1 MNPELSIL
9 IVHTFEQ
16 RLIRQTLRNLRRA
29 VVRVPYEVIIIDNN
43 PGAGIVRMLQREFP
57 EVRYVPMDRN
67 RGFGGAMN
75 AGFAQAKGEYILI
88 FNPDIIVMPGAIE
101 ELVAYKKDHPEIGF
115 VGPRLENAD
124 GTLQYSCQRFHE
136 LLIPVYR
143 RTPLGKTARG
153 KSAIRRFLMQDEPHD
168 VTMDVDWIIG
178 STMLTTAEQFRE
190 LGGFD
195 DAIFMYFEDTDLCRR
210 SWERGWRVVY
220 HPAAKMVHFHRRASA
235 DGSLWRQ
242 LFSPLTWRHMQS
254 ALYYF
259 KKYRGKVNP
268 RLSQAPRKNPT
279 QA

>member
-101 ELVAYKKDHPEIGF
+101 ELVHTKKIIQ
-115 VGPRLENAD
+115 RLVLW
-124 GTLQYSCQRFHE
+124 G
-136 LLIPVYR
+136 
-143 RTPLGKTARG
+143 
-153 KSAIRRFLMQDEPHD
+153 
-168 VTMDVDWIIG
+168 
-178 STMLTTAEQFRE
+178 
-190 LGGFD
+190 
-195 DAIFMYFEDTDLCRR
+195 
-210 SWERGWRVVY
+210 RVW
-220 HPAAKMVHFHRRASA
+220 KMPMAHCNILASA
-235 DGSLWRQ
+235 FTSCS
-242 LFSPLTWRHMQS
+242 SPCI
-254 ALYYF
+254 AE
-259 KKYRGKVNP
+259 
-268 RLSQAPRKNPT
+268 RLSEKRLVENQRYVVF
-279 QA
+279 